1 MKLNTFSKPAL
12 KWTVSAI
19 LCAALAAGAFVNAAA
34 DTATP
39 DEASNAD
46 NRVYVESTTE
56 FEVGNGDV
64 MVSKNQDFNMSFEV
78 IKANTIVID
87 NCGVKQTISL
97 AKGTVE
103 EVLKRTGITL
113 TENQYVTPSLNT
125 VITGDMNIFVYN
137 AKTVNLTTNGV
148 EMSVKVP
155 EGTVENAL
163 NVLGYEIGE
172 DDILNVD
179 KNAQVEDS
187 MNIVYKKVTYVD
199 EVSTEKIPYDTIEKD
214 SDEILTGES
223 EVSQNGADGEKQI
236 TKRCKYIDG
245 KYDSTKVIDEKV
257 VKEPTDKIVLNGTK
271 RATTTDS
278 SGAPVSYSYM
288 VTGSGTAYTAA
299 PGALTATG
307 AEVFEGGVAVNPN
320 IIPYGSRLYIE
331 AADGSH
337 VYGYA
342 TAVDT
347 GGALM
352 DGSAIV
358 DLFYFSYDDCVSFG
372 RRDVNVYVL

>member
-1 MKLNTFSKPAL
+1 MMLKTFSKPAI
-12 KWTVSAI
+12 KWTVAAI
-19 LCAALAAGAFVNAAA
+19 LCAAISAGALVNAAA
-34 DTATP
+34 NTASA
-39 DEASNAD
+39 DEAAATNKT
-46 NRVYVESTTE
+46 YVESSTE
-56 FEVGNGDV
+56 FEIGNGDV
-64 MVSKNQDFNMSFEV
+64 IVGTNKDFNMSFDV
-78 IKANTIVID
+78 IKANTITIN
-87 NCGVKQTISL
+87 NCGEEQTISL

-103 EVLKRTGITL
+103 EALNRTGITL
-113 TENQYVTPSLNT
+113 AENQSVTPSLNT
-125 VITGDMNIFVYN
+125 VITGDMNIYVYN
-137 AKTVNLTTNGV
+137 SKNIKLTTNGT
-148 EMSVKVP
+148 EMTVKAP

-163 NVLGYEIGE
+163 NILGYEITD

-179 KNAQVEDS
+179 KNAQIEDD
-187 MNIVYKKVTYVD
+187 MKITLKKVTYVD
-199 EVSTEKIPYDTIEKD
+199 EKSTEKISYKTVEKD
-214 SDEILTGES
+214 SDDIMTGES
-223 EVSQNGADGEKQI
+223 EVSQKGVDGEKEV

-257 VKEPTDKIVLNGTK
+257 TKEPVDKIVLNGTK
-271 RATTTDS
+271 RGTTTDS

-288 VTGSGTAYTAA
+288 VSGSGTAYTAA

-307 AEVFEGGVAVNPN
+307 VPVYEGGVAVNPA
-320 IIPYGSRLYIE
+320 IIPYGSKLYIE

-342 TAVDT
+342 TAIDT

>member
-1 MKLNTFSKPAL
+1 MMLKTFSKPAI
-12 KWTVSAI
+12 KWTVAAI
-19 LCAALAAGAFVNAAA
+19 LCAAISAGALVNAAA
-34 DTATP
+34 NTASA
-39 DEASNAD
+39 DEAAATNKT
-46 NRVYVESTTE
+46 YVESSTE
-56 FEVGNGDV
+56 FEIGNGDV
-64 MVSKNQDFNMSFEV
+64 IVGTNKDFNMSFDV
-78 IKANTIVID
+78 IKANTITIN
-87 NCGVKQTISL
+87 NCGEEQTISL

-103 EVLKRTGITL
+103 EALNRTGITL
-113 TENQYVTPSLNT
+113 AENQSVTPSLNT
-125 VITGDMNIFVYN
+125 VITGDMNIYVYN
-137 AKTVNLTTNGV
+137 SKNIKLTTNGT
-148 EMSVKVP
+148 EMTVKAP

-163 NVLGYEIGE
+163 NILGYEITD

-179 KNAQVEDS
+179 KNAKIEDD
-187 MNIVYKKVTYVD
+187 MKITLKKVTYVD
-199 EVSTEKIPYDTIEKD
+199 EKSTEKISYKTVEKD
-214 SDEILTGES
+214 SDDIMTGES
-223 EVSQNGADGEKQI
+223 EVSQKGVDGEKEV

-245 KYDSTKVIDEKV
+245 KYDSTKVIEEKV
-257 VKEPTDKIVLNGTK
+257 TKEPVDKIVLNGTK
-271 RATTTDS
+271 RGTTTDS

-288 VTGSGTAYTAA
+288 VSGSGTAYTAA

-307 AEVFEGGVAVNPN
+307 VPVYEGGVAVNPA
-320 IIPYGSRLYIE
+320 IIPYGSKLYIE

>member
-1 MKLNTFSKPAL
+1 MMLKTFSKPAI
-12 KWTVSAI
+12 KWTVAAI
-19 LCAALAAGAFVNAAA
+19 LCAAISAGALVNAAA
-34 DTATP
+34 NTASA
-39 DEASNAD
+39 DEAAATNKT
-46 NRVYVESTTE
+46 YVESSTE
-56 FEVGNGDV
+56 FEIGNGDV
-64 MVSKNQDFNMSFEV
+64 IVGTNKDFNMSFDV
-78 IKANTIVID
+78 IKANTITIN
-87 NCGVKQTISL
+87 NCGEEQTISL

-103 EVLKRTGITL
+103 EVLNRTGITL
-113 TENQYVTPSLNT
+113 TENQSVTPSLNT
-125 VITGDMNIFVYN
+125 VITGDMNIYVYN
-137 AKTVNLTTNGV
+137 SKNIELTTNGT
-148 EMSVKVP
+148 EMTVKAP

-163 NVLGYEIGE
+163 NILGYEITD

-179 KNAQVEDS
+179 KNAQIEDD
-187 MNIVYKKVTYVD
+187 MKITLKKVTYVD
-199 EVSTEKIPYDTIEKD
+199 EKSTEKISYKTVEKD
-214 SDEILTGES
+214 SDDIVTGES
-223 EVSQNGADGEKQI
+223 EVSQKGVDGEKEV

-257 VKEPTDKIVLNGTK
+257 TKEPVDKIVLNGTK
-271 RATTTDS
+271 RGTITDT

-288 VTGSGTAYTAA
+288 VSGSGTAYTAA

-307 AEVFEGGVAVNPN
+307 VPVYEGGVAVNPA
-320 IIPYGSRLYIE
+320 IIPYGSKLYIE

-342 TAVDT
+342 TAIDT

-358 DLFYFSYDDCVSFG
+358 DLFYFSYDDCVNFG

>member
-1 MKLNTFSKPAL
+1 MMLKTFSKPAI
-12 KWTVSAI
+12 KWTVAAI
-19 LCAALAAGAFVNAAA
+19 LCAAISAGALVNAAA
-34 DTATP
+34 NTASA
-39 DEASNAD
+39 DEAAATNKT
-46 NRVYVESTTE
+46 YVESSTE
-56 FEVGNGDV
+56 FEIGNGDV
-64 MVSKNQDFNMSFEV
+64 IVGTNKDFNMSFDV
-78 IKANTIVID
+78 IKANTITIN
-87 NCGVKQTISL
+87 NCGEEQTISL

-103 EVLKRTGITL
+103 EALNRTGITL
-113 TENQYVTPSLNT
+113 AENQSVTPSLNT
-125 VITGDMNIFVYN
+125 VITGDMNIYVYN
-137 AKTVNLTTNGV
+137 SKNIKLTTNGT
-148 EMSVKVP
+148 EMTVKAP

-163 NVLGYEIGE
+163 NILGYEITD

-179 KNAQVEDS
+179 KNAQIEDD
-187 MNIVYKKVTYVD
+187 MKIILKKVTYVD
-199 EVSTEKIPYDTIEKD
+199 EKSTEKISYKTVEKD
-214 SDEILTGES
+214 SDDIMTGES
-223 EVSQNGADGEKQI
+223 EVSQKGVDGEKEV

-257 VKEPTDKIVLNGTK
+257 TKKPVNKIVLNGTK
-271 RATTTDS
+271 RGTTTDT

-288 VTGSGTAYTAA
+288 VSGSGTAYTAA

-307 AEVFEGGVAVNPN
+307 VPVYEGGVAVNPA
-320 IIPYGSRLYIE
+320 IIPYGSKLYIE

-342 TAVDT
+342 TAIDT

>member
-1 MKLNTFSKPAL
+1 MMLKTFSKPAI
-12 KWTVSAI
+12 KWTVAAI
-19 LCAALAAGAFVNAAA
+19 LCAAISAGALVNAAA
-34 DTATP
+34 NTASA
-39 DEASNAD
+39 DEAAATNKT
-46 NRVYVESTTE
+46 YVESSTE
-56 FEVGNGDV
+56 FEIGNGDV
-64 MVSKNQDFNMSFEV
+64 IVGTNKNFNMSFDV
-78 IKANTIVID
+78 IKANKITID
-87 NCGVKQTISL
+87 NCGEKQTISL

-103 EVLKRTGITL
+103 EVLDRTGITL
-113 TENQYVTPSLNT
+113 AENQSVTPSLNT
-125 VITGDMNIFVYN
+125 VITGDMNIYVYN
-137 AKTVNLTTNGV
+137 SKNIKLTTNGT
-148 EMSVKVP
+148 EMTVKAP

-163 NVLGYEIGE
+163 NILGYEITD

-179 KNAQVEDS
+179 KNAQIEDD
-187 MNIVYKKVTYVD
+187 MKITLKKVTYVD
-199 EVSTEKIPYDTIEKD
+199 EKSTEKISYKTVEKD
-214 SDEILTGES
+214 SDDIMTGES
-223 EVSQNGADGEKQI
+223 EVSQKGVDGEKEV

-257 VKEPTDKIVLNGTK
+257 TKKPVDKIVLNGTK
-271 RATTTDS
+271 RGTTTDT

-288 VTGSGTAYTAA
+288 VSGSGTAYTAA

-307 AEVFEGGVAVNPN
+307 VPVYEGGVAVNPA
-320 IIPYGSRLYIE
+320 IIPYGSKLYIE

-342 TAVDT
+342 TAIDT

>member
-1 MKLNTFSKPAL
+1 MMLKTFSKPAI
-12 KWTVSAI
+12 KWTVAAI
-19 LCAALAAGAFVNAAA
+19 LCAAISAGALVNAAA
-34 DTATP
+34 NTASA
-39 DEASNAD
+39 DEAAATNKT
-46 NRVYVESTTE
+46 YVESSTE
-56 FEVGNGDV
+56 FEIGNGDV
-64 MVSKNQDFNMSFEV
+64 IVGTNKDFNMSFDV
-78 IKANTIVID
+78 IKANTITIN
-87 NCGVKQTISL
+87 NCGEEQTISL

-103 EVLKRTGITL
+103 EALNRTGITL
-113 TENQYVTPSLNT
+113 AENQSVTPSLNT
-125 VITGDMNIFVYN
+125 VITGDMNIYVYN
-137 AKTVNLTTNGV
+137 SKNIKLTINGTEMTV
-148 EMSVKVP
+148 KAP
-155 EGTVENAL
+155 EGTIENAL
-163 NVLGYEIGE
+163 NILGYEITD

-179 KNAQVEDS
+179 KNAQVEDD
-187 MNIVYKKVTYVD
+187 MKITLKKVTYVD
-199 EVSTEKIPYDTIEKD
+199 EKSTKKISYKTVEKD
-214 SDEILTGES
+214 SDDIMTGES
-223 EVSQNGADGEKQI
+223 EVSQKGVDGEKEV

-257 VKEPTDKIVLNGTK
+257 TKEPVDKIVLNGTK
-271 RATTTDS
+271 RGTTTDS

-288 VTGSGTAYTAA
+288 VSGSGTAYTAA

-307 AEVFEGGVAVNPN
+307 VPVYEGGVAVNPA
-320 IIPYGSRLYIE
+320 IIPYGSKLYIE

>member
-1 MKLNTFSKPAL
+1 MMLKTFSKPVI
-12 KWTVSAI
+12 KWTVAAI
-19 LCAALAAGAFVNAAA
+19 LCAAISAGALVNAAA
-34 DTATP
+34 NTASA
-39 DEASNAD
+39 DEAAATNKT
-46 NRVYVESTTE
+46 YVESSTE
-56 FEVGNGDV
+56 FEIGNGDV
-64 MVSKNQDFNMSFEV
+64 IVGTNKDFNMSFDV
-78 IKANTIVID
+78 IKANTITIN
-87 NCGVKQTISL
+87 NCGEEQTISL

-103 EVLKRTGITL
+103 EVLNRTGITL
-113 TENQYVTPSLNT
+113 AENQCVTPSLNT
-125 VITGDMNIFVYN
+125 VITGDMNIYVYN
-137 AKTVNLTTNGV
+137 SKNINLTTNGT
-148 EMSVKVP
+148 EMTVKAP

-163 NVLGYEIGE
+163 NILGYEITD

-179 KNAQVEDS
+179 KNAQIEDD
-187 MNIVYKKVTYVD
+187 MKITLKKVTYVD
-199 EVSTEKIPYDTIEKD
+199 EKSTKKISYKTVEKD
-214 SDEILTGES
+214 SDDIMTGES
-223 EVSQNGADGEKQI
+223 EVSQKGVDGEKEV

-257 VKEPTDKIVLNGTK
+257 TKEPVDKIVLNGTK
-271 RATTTDS
+271 RGTTTDT

-288 VTGSGTAYTAA
+288 VSGSGTAYTAA

-307 AEVFEGGVAVNPN
+307 VPVYEGGVAVNPA
-320 IIPYGSRLYIE
+320 IIPYGSKLYIE

-342 TAVDT
+342 TAIDT

>member
-1 MKLNTFSKPAL
+1 MMLKTFSKPAI
-12 KWTVSAI
+12 KWTVAAI
-19 LCAALAAGAFVNAAA
+19 LCAAISAGALVNAAA
-34 DTATP
+34 NTASA
-39 DEASNAD
+39 DEAAATNKT
-46 NRVYVESTTE
+46 YVESSTE
-56 FEVGNGDV
+56 FEIGNGDV
-64 MVSKNQDFNMSFEV
+64 IVGTNKDFNMSFDV
-78 IKANTIVID
+78 IKANTITIN
-87 NCGVKQTISL
+87 NCGEEQTISL

-103 EVLKRTGITL
+103 EALNRTGITL
-113 TENQYVTPSLNT
+113 AENQSVTPSLNT
-125 VITGDMNIFVYN
+125 VITGDMNIYVYN
-137 AKTVNLTTNGV
+137 SKNIKLTTNGT
-148 EMSVKVP
+148 EMTVKAP

-163 NVLGYEIGE
+163 NILGYEITD

-179 KNAQVEDS
+179 KNAQIEDD
-187 MNIVYKKVTYVD
+187 MKITLKKVTYVD
-199 EVSTEKIPYDTIEKD
+199 EKSTKKISYKTVEKD
-214 SDEILTGES
+214 SDDIMTGES
-223 EVSQNGADGEKQI
+223 EVSQKGVDGEKEV

-257 VKEPTDKIVLNGTK
+257 TKKPVDKIVLNGTK
-271 RATTTDS
+271 RGTTTDT

-288 VTGSGTAYTAA
+288 VSGSGTAYTAA

-307 AEVFEGGVAVNPN
+307 VPVYEGGVAVNPA
-320 IIPYGSRLYIE
+320 IIPYGSKLYIE

-342 TAVDT
+342 TAIDT

>member
-1 MKLNTFSKPAL
+1 MMLKTFSKPAI
-12 KWTVSAI
+12 KWTVAAI
-19 LCAALAAGAFVNAAA
+19 LCAAISAGALVNAAA
-34 DTATP
+34 NTASA
-39 DEASNAD
+39 DEAAATNKT
-46 NRVYVESTTE
+46 YVESSTE
-56 FEVGNGDV
+56 FEIGNGDV
-64 MVSKNQDFNMSFEV
+64 IVGTNKDFNMSFDV
-78 IKANTIVID
+78 IKANTITIN
-87 NCGVKQTISL
+87 NCGEEQTISL

-103 EVLKRTGITL
+103 EALNRTGITL
-113 TENQYVTPSLNT
+113 AENQSVTPSLNT
-125 VITGDMNIFVYN
+125 VITGDMNIYVYN
-137 AKTVNLTTNGV
+137 SKNIKLTTNGT
-148 EMSVKVP
+148 EMTVKAP

-163 NVLGYEIGE
+163 NILGYGITD

-179 KNAQVEDS
+179 KNAQIEDD
-187 MNIVYKKVTYVD
+187 MKITLKKVTYVD
-199 EVSTEKIPYDTIEKD
+199 EKSTEKISYKTVEKD
-214 SDEILTGES
+214 SDDIMTGES
-223 EVSQNGADGEKQI
+223 EVSQKGVDGEKEV

-257 VKEPTDKIVLNGTK
+257 TKKPVDKIVLNGTK
-271 RATTTDS
+271 RGTTTDS

-288 VTGSGTAYTAA
+288 VSGSGTAYTAA

-307 AEVFEGGVAVNPN
+307 VPVYEGGVAVNPA
-320 IIPYGSRLYIE
+320 IIPYGSKLYIE

-342 TAVDT
+342 TAIDT

>member
-1 MKLNTFSKPAL
+1 MMLKTFSKPAI
-12 KWTVSAI
+12 KWTVAAI
-19 LCAALAAGAFVNAAA
+19 LCAAISAGALVNAAA
-34 DTATP
+34 NTASA
-39 DEASNAD
+39 DEAAATNKT
-46 NRVYVESTTE
+46 YVESSTE
-56 FEVGNGDV
+56 FEIGNGDV
-64 MVSKNQDFNMSFEV
+64 IVGTNKDFNMSFDV
-78 IKANTIVID
+78 IKANTITIN
-87 NCGVKQTISL
+87 NCGEEQTISL

-103 EVLKRTGITL
+103 EALNRTGITL
-113 TENQYVTPSLNT
+113 AENQSVTPSLNT
-125 VITGDMNIFVYN
+125 VITGDMNIYVYN
-137 AKTVNLTTNGV
+137 SKNIKLTTNGT
-148 EMSVKVP
+148 EMTVKAP

-163 NVLGYEIGE
+163 NILGYEITD

-179 KNAQVEDS
+179 KNAQIEDD
-187 MNIVYKKVTYVD
+187 MKITLKKVTYVD
-199 EVSTEKIPYDTIEKD
+199 EKSTEKISYKTVEKD
-214 SDEILTGES
+214 SEDIMTGES
-223 EVSQNGADGEKQI
+223 EVSQKGVDGEKKV

-257 VKEPTDKIVLNGTK
+257 TKEPVDKIVLNGTK
-271 RATTTDS
+271 RGTTTDS

-288 VTGSGTAYTAA
+288 VSGSGTAYTAA

-307 AEVFEGGVAVNPN
+307 VPVYEGGVAVNPA
-320 IIPYGSRLYIE
+320 IIPYGSKLYIE

-342 TAVDT
+342 TAIDT

>member
-1 MKLNTFSKPAL
+1 MMLKTFSKPVI
-12 KWTVSAI
+12 KWTVAAI
-19 LCAALAAGAFVNAAA
+19 LCAAISAGALVNAAA
-34 DTATP
+34 NTASA
-39 DEASNAD
+39 DEAAATNKT
-46 NRVYVESTTE
+46 YVESSTE
-56 FEVGNGDV
+56 FEIGNGDV
-64 MVSKNQDFNMSFEV
+64 IVGTNKDFNMSFDV
-78 IKANTIVID
+78 IKANTITIN
-87 NCGVKQTISL
+87 NCGEEQTISL

-103 EVLKRTGITL
+103 EALNRTGITL
-113 TENQYVTPSLNT
+113 AENQSVTPSLNT
-125 VITGDMNIFVYN
+125 VITGDMNIYVYN
-137 AKTVNLTTNGV
+137 SKNIKLTTNGT
-148 EMSVKVP
+148 EMTVKAP

-163 NVLGYEIGE
+163 NILGYEITD

-179 KNAQVEDS
+179 KNAQVEDD
-187 MNIVYKKVTYVD
+187 MKITLKKVTYVD
-199 EVSTEKIPYDTIEKD
+199 EKSTKKISYKTVEKD
-214 SDEILTGES
+214 SDDIMTGES
-223 EVSQNGADGEKQI
+223 EVSQKGVDGEKEV

-257 VKEPTDKIVLNGTK
+257 TKEPVDKIVLNGTK
-271 RATTTDS
+271 RGTTTDS

-288 VTGSGTAYTAA
+288 VSGSGTAYTAA

-307 AEVFEGGVAVNPN
+307 VPVYEGGVAVNPA
-320 IIPYGSRLYIE
+320 IIPYGSKLYIE

>member
-1 MKLNTFSKPAL
+1 MMLKTFSKPAI
-12 KWTVSAI
+12 KWTVAAI
-19 LCAALAAGAFVNAAA
+19 LCAAISAGALVNAAA
-34 DTATP
+34 NTASA
-39 DEASNAD
+39 DEAAATNKT
-46 NRVYVESTTE
+46 YVESSTE
-56 FEVGNGDV
+56 FEIGNGDV
-64 MVSKNQDFNMSFEV
+64 IVGTNKDFNMSFDV
-78 IKANTIVID
+78 IKANTITIN
-87 NCGVKQTISL
+87 NCGEEQTISL

-103 EVLKRTGITL
+103 EALNRTGITL
-113 TENQYVTPSLNT
+113 AENQSVTPSLNT
-125 VITGDMNIFVYN
+125 VITGDMNIYVYN
-137 AKTVNLTTNGV
+137 SKNIKLTTNGT
-148 EMSVKVP
+148 EMTVKAP

-163 NVLGYEIGE
+163 NILGYEITD

-179 KNAQVEDS
+179 KNAQIEDD
-187 MNIVYKKVTYVD
+187 MKITLKKVTYVD
-199 EVSTEKIPYDTIEKD
+199 EKSTEKISYKTVEKD
-214 SDEILTGES
+214 SDDIMTGES
-223 EVSQNGADGEKQI
+223 EVSQKGVDGEKEV

-257 VKEPTDKIVLNGTK
+257 TKEPVDKIVLNGTK
-271 RATTTDS
+271 RGTTTDS

-288 VTGSGTAYTAA
+288 VSGSGTAYTAA

-307 AEVFEGGVAVNPN
+307 VPVYEGGVAVNPA
-320 IIPYGSRLYIE
+320 IIPYGSKLYIE

>member
-1 MKLNTFSKPAL
+1 MMLKTFSKPFI
-12 KWTVSAI
+12 KWTVAAI
-19 LCAALAAGAFVNAAA
+19 LCAAISAGALVNAAA
-34 DTATP
+34 NTASA
-39 DEASNAD
+39 DEAAATNKT
-46 NRVYVESTTE
+46 YVESSTE
-56 FEVGNGDV
+56 FEIGNGDV
-64 MVSKNQDFNMSFEV
+64 IVGTNKDFNMSFDV
-78 IKANTIVID
+78 IKANTITIN
-87 NCGVKQTISL
+87 NCGEEQTISL

-103 EVLKRTGITL
+103 EVLNRTGITL
-113 TENQYVTPSLNT
+113 AENQCVTPSLNT
-125 VITGDMNIFVYN
+125 VITGDMNIYVYN
-137 AKTVNLTTNGV
+137 SKNIKLTTNGT
-148 EMSVKVP
+148 EMTVKAP

-163 NVLGYEIGE
+163 NILGYEITD

-179 KNAQVEDS
+179 KNAQIEDD
-187 MNIVYKKVTYVD
+187 MKITLKKVTYVD
-199 EVSTEKIPYDTIEKD
+199 EKSTEKISYKTVEKD
-214 SDEILTGES
+214 SDDIMTGES
-223 EVSQNGADGEKQI
+223 EISQKGVDGEKEV

-257 VKEPTDKIVLNGTK
+257 TKKPVDKIVLNGTK
-271 RATTTDS
+271 RGTTTDS

-288 VTGSGTAYTAA
+288 VSGSGTAYTAA

-307 AEVFEGGVAVNPN
+307 VPVYEGGVAVNPA
-320 IIPYGSRLYIE
+320 IIPYGSKLYIE

-342 TAVDT
+342 TAIDT

>member
-1 MKLNTFSKPAL
+1 MMLKTFSKPAI
-12 KWTVSAI
+12 KWTVAAI
-19 LCAALAAGAFVNAAA
+19 LCAAISAGALVNAAA
-34 DTATP
+34 NTASA
-39 DEASNAD
+39 DEAAATNKT
-46 NRVYVESTTE
+46 YVESSTE
-56 FEVGNGDV
+56 FEIGNGDV
-64 MVSKNQDFNMSFEV
+64 IVGTNKDFNMSFDV
-78 IKANTIVID
+78 IKANTITIN
-87 NCGVKQTISL
+87 NCGEEQTISL

-103 EVLKRTGITL
+103 EALNRTGITL
-113 TENQYVTPSLNT
+113 AENQSVTPSLNT
-125 VITGDMNIFVYN
+125 VITGDMNIYVYN
-137 AKTVNLTTNGV
+137 SKNIKLTTNGT
-148 EMSVKVP
+148 EMTVKAP
-155 EGTVENAL
+155 EDTVENAL
-163 NVLGYEIGE
+163 NILGYEITD

-179 KNAQVEDS
+179 KNAQIEDD
-187 MNIVYKKVTYVD
+187 MKITLKKVTYVD
-199 EVSTEKIPYDTIEKD
+199 EKSTKKISYKTVEKD
-214 SDEILTGES
+214 SDNIMTGES
-223 EVSQNGADGEKQI
+223 EVSQKGVDGEKEV

-257 VKEPTDKIVLNGTK
+257 TKKPVDKIVLNGTK
-271 RATTTDS
+271 RGTTTDT

-288 VTGSGTAYTAA
+288 VSGSGTAYTAA

-307 AEVFEGGVAVNPN
+307 VPVYEGGVAVNPA
-320 IIPYGSRLYIE
+320 IIPYGSKLYIE

>member
-1 MKLNTFSKPAL
+1 MMLKTFSKPAI
-12 KWTVSAI
+12 KWTVAAI
-19 LCAALAAGAFVNAAA
+19 LCAAISAGALVNAAA
-34 DTATP
+34 NTASA
-39 DEASNAD
+39 DEAATTNKT
-46 NRVYVESTTE
+46 YVESSTE
-56 FEVGNGDV
+56 FEIGNGDV
-64 MVSKNQDFNMSFEV
+64 IVGTNKDFNMSFDV
-78 IKANTIVID
+78 IKANTITIN
-87 NCGVKQTISL
+87 NCGEEQTISL

-103 EVLKRTGITL
+103 EALNRTGITL
-113 TENQYVTPSLNT
+113 AENQSVTPSLNT
-125 VITGDMNIFVYN
+125 VITGDMNIYVYN
-137 AKTVNLTTNGV
+137 SKNIKLTTNGT
-148 EMSVKVP
+148 EMTVKAP

-163 NVLGYEIGE
+163 NILGYEITD

-179 KNAQVEDS
+179 KNAQIEDD
-187 MNIVYKKVTYVD
+187 MKITLKKVTYVD
-199 EVSTEKIPYDTIEKD
+199 EKSTKKISYKTVEKD
-214 SDEILTGES
+214 SDDIMTGES
-223 EVSQNGADGEKQI
+223 EVSQKGVDGEKEV

-257 VKEPTDKIVLNGTK
+257 TKEPVDKIVLNGTK
-271 RATTTDS
+271 RGTTTDS

-288 VTGSGTAYTAA
+288 VSGSGTAYTAA

-307 AEVFEGGVAVNPN
+307 VPVYEGGVAVNPA
-320 IIPYGSRLYIE
+320 IIPYGSKLYIE

-342 TAVDT
+342 TAIDT

>member
-1 MKLNTFSKPAL
+1 MMLKTFSKPAI
-12 KWTVSAI
+12 KWTVAAI
-19 LCAALAAGAFVNAAA
+19 LCAAISAGALVNAAA
-34 DTATP
+34 NTASA
-39 DEASNAD
+39 DEAAATNKT
-46 NRVYVESTTE
+46 YVESSTE
-56 FEVGNGDV
+56 FEIGNGDV
-64 MVSKNQDFNMSFEV
+64 IVGTNKNFNMSFDV
-78 IKANTIVID
+78 IKANKITID
-87 NCGVKQTISL
+87 NCGEKQTISL

-103 EVLKRTGITL
+103 EVLDRTGITL
-113 TENQYVTPSLNT
+113 AENQSVTPSLNT
-125 VITGDMNIFVYN
+125 VITGDMNIYVYN
-137 AKTVNLTTNGV
+137 SKNIKLTTNGT
-148 EMSVKVP
+148 EMTVKAP

-163 NVLGYEIGE
+163 NILGYEITD

-179 KNAQVEDS
+179 KNAQIEDD
-187 MNIVYKKVTYVD
+187 MKITLKKVTYVD
-199 EVSTEKIPYDTIEKD
+199 EKSTKKISYKTVEKD
-214 SDEILTGES
+214 SDDIMTGES
-223 EVSQNGADGEKQI
+223 EVSQKGVDGEKEV

-257 VKEPTDKIVLNGTK
+257 TKEPVDKIVLNGTK
-271 RATTTDS
+271 RGTTTDT

-288 VTGSGTAYTAA
+288 VSGSGTAYTAA

-307 AEVFEGGVAVNPN
+307 VPVYEGGVAVNPA
-320 IIPYGSRLYIE
+320 IIPYGSKLYIE

>member
-1 MKLNTFSKPAL
+1 MMLKTFSKPAI
-12 KWTVSAI
+12 KWTVAAI
-19 LCAALAAGAFVNAAA
+19 LCAAISAGALVNAAA
-34 DTATP
+34 NTASA
-39 DEASNAD
+39 DEAAATNKT
-46 NRVYVESTTE
+46 YVESSTE
-56 FEVGNGDV
+56 FEIGNGDV
-64 MVSKNQDFNMSFEV
+64 IVGTNKDFNMSFDV
-78 IKANTIVID
+78 IKANTITIN
-87 NCGVKQTISL
+87 NCGEEQTISL

-103 EVLKRTGITL
+103 EALNRTGITL
-113 TENQYVTPSLNT
+113 AENQSVTPSLNT
-125 VITGDMNIFVYN
+125 VITGDMNIYVYN
-137 AKTVNLTTNGV
+137 SKNIKLTTNGT
-148 EMSVKVP
+148 EMTVKAP

-163 NVLGYEIGE
+163 NILGYEITD

-179 KNAQVEDS
+179 KNAQIEDD
-187 MNIVYKKVTYVD
+187 MKITLKKVTYVD
-199 EVSTEKIPYDTIEKD
+199 EKSTEKISYKTVEKD
-214 SDEILTGES
+214 SDDIMTGES
-223 EVSQNGADGEKQI
+223 EVSQKGVDGEKKV

-257 VKEPTDKIVLNGTK
+257 TKKPVDKIVLNGTK
-271 RATTTDS
+271 RGTTTDT

-288 VTGSGTAYTAA
+288 VSGSGTAYTAA

-307 AEVFEGGVAVNPN
+307 VPVYEGGVAVNPA
-320 IIPYGSRLYIE
+320 IIPYGSKLYIE

-342 TAVDT
+342 TAIDT

>member
-1 MKLNTFSKPAL
+1 MMLKTFSKPAI
-12 KWTVSAI
+12 KWTVAAI
-19 LCAALAAGAFVNAAA
+19 LCAAISAGALVNAAA
-34 DTATP
+34 NTASA
-39 DEASNAD
+39 DEAAATNKT
-46 NRVYVESTTE
+46 YVESSTE
-56 FEVGNGDV
+56 FEIGNGDV
-64 MVSKNQDFNMSFEV
+64 IVGTNKDFNMSFDV
-78 IKANTIVID
+78 IKANTITIN
-87 NCGVKQTISL
+87 NCGEEQTISL

-103 EVLKRTGITL
+103 EALNRTGITL
-113 TENQYVTPSLNT
+113 AENQSVTPSLNT
-125 VITGDMNIFVYN
+125 VITGDMNIYVYN
-137 AKTVNLTTNGV
+137 SKNIKLTTNGT
-148 EMSVKVP
+148 EMTVKAP

-163 NVLGYEIGE
+163 NILGYEITD

-179 KNAQVEDS
+179 KNAQIEDD
-187 MNIVYKKVTYVD
+187 MKITLKKVTYVD
-199 EVSTEKIPYDTIEKD
+199 EKSTEKISYKTVEKD
-214 SDEILTGES
+214 SDDIMTGES
-223 EVSQNGADGEKQI
+223 EVSQKGVDGEKEV

-257 VKEPTDKIVLNGTK
+257 TKEPVDKIVLNGTK
-271 RATTTDS
+271 RGTTTDT

-288 VTGSGTAYTAA
+288 VSGSGTAYTAA

-307 AEVFEGGVAVNPN
+307 VPVYEGGVAVNPA
-320 IIPYGSRLYIE
+320 IIPYGSKLYIE

-342 TAVDT
+342 TAIDT

>member
-1 MKLNTFSKPAL
+1 MMLKTFSKPAI
-12 KWTVSAI
+12 KWTVAAI
-19 LCAALAAGAFVNAAA
+19 LCATLSAGALVNAVAA
-34 DTATP
+34 TATA
-39 DEASNAD
+39 DEVTASKT
-46 NRVYVESTTE
+46 YVESSTE

-64 MVSKNQDFNMSFEV
+64 VVSTNKNFNMSFDV
-78 IKANTIVID
+78 IKANKITID
-87 NCGVKQTISL
+87 NCGEKQTISL

-103 EVLKRTGITL
+103 EVLDRTGITL
-113 TENQYVTPSLNT
+113 TDNKSVTPSLNT
-125 VITGDMNIFVYN
+125 VITDDTNIYVYN
-137 AKTVNLTTNGV
+137 AKNIKLTTNGT
-148 EMSVKVP
+148 EMSVKAP

-163 NVLGYEIGE
+163 NILGYEITD

-179 KNAQVEDS
+179 KNAQIEDD
-187 MNIVYKKVTYVD
+187 MEIILKKVTYVD
-199 EVSTEKIPYDTIEKD
+199 EKSTEKISYKTVEKD
-214 SDEILTGES
+214 SDDIMTGES
-223 EVSQNGADGEKQI
+223 EVSQKGVDGEKEV

-257 VKEPTDKIVLNGTK
+257 TKEPVDKIILNGTK
-271 RATTTDS
+271 RGTTTDT

-288 VTGSGTAYTAA
+288 VSGSGTAYTAA

-307 AEVFEGGVAVNPN
+307 VPVYEGGVAVNPA
-320 IIPYGSRLYIE
+320 IIPYGSKLYIE

-342 TAVDT
+342 TAIDT

>member
-1 MKLNTFSKPAL
+1 MMLKTFSKPAI
-12 KWTVSAI
+12 KWTVAAI
-19 LCAALAAGAFVNAAA
+19 LCAAISAGALVNAAA
-34 DTATP
+34 NTASA
-39 DEASNAD
+39 DEAAATNKT
-46 NRVYVESTTE
+46 YVESSTE
-56 FEVGNGDV
+56 FEIGNGDV
-64 MVSKNQDFNMSFEV
+64 IVGTNKDFNMSFDV
-78 IKANTIVID
+78 IKANTITIN
-87 NCGVKQTISL
+87 NCGEEQTISL

-103 EVLKRTGITL
+103 EALNRTGITL
-113 TENQYVTPSLNT
+113 AENQSVTPSLNT
-125 VITGDMNIFVYN
+125 VITGDMNIYVYN
-137 AKTVNLTTNGV
+137 SKNIKLTTNGT
-148 EMSVKVP
+148 EMTVKAP

-163 NVLGYEIGE
+163 NILGYEITD

-179 KNAQVEDS
+179 KNTQIEDD
-187 MNIVYKKVTYVD
+187 MKITLKKVTYVD
-199 EVSTEKIPYDTIEKD
+199 EKSTKKISYKTVEKD
-214 SDEILTGES
+214 SDDIMTGES
-223 EVSQNGADGEKQI
+223 EVSQKGVDGEKEV

-257 VKEPTDKIVLNGTK
+257 TKEPVDKIVLNGTK
-271 RATTTDS
+271 RGTTTDS

-288 VTGSGTAYTAA
+288 VSGSGTAYTAA

-307 AEVFEGGVAVNPN
+307 VPVYEGGVAVNPA
-320 IIPYGSRLYIE
+320 IIPYGSKLYIE

-347 GGALM
+347 GGALI

>member
-1 MKLNTFSKPAL
+1 MMLKTFSKPVI
-12 KWTVSAI
+12 KWTVAAI
-19 LCAALAAGAFVNAAA
+19 LCAAISAGALVNAAA
-34 DTATP
+34 NTASA
-39 DEASNAD
+39 DEAAATNKT
-46 NRVYVESTTE
+46 YVESSTE
-56 FEVGNGDV
+56 FEIGNGDV
-64 MVSKNQDFNMSFEV
+64 IVGTNKDFNMSFDV
-78 IKANTIVID
+78 IKANTITIN
-87 NCGVKQTISL
+87 NCGEEQTISL

-103 EVLKRTGITL
+103 EALNRTGITL
-113 TENQYVTPSLNT
+113 AENQSVTPSLNT
-125 VITGDMNIFVYN
+125 VITGDMNIYVYN
-137 AKTVNLTTNGV
+137 SKNIKLTTNGT
-148 EMSVKVP
+148 EMTVKAP
-155 EGTVENAL
+155 EGTVKNAL
-163 NVLGYEIGE
+163 NILGYEITD

-179 KNAQVEDS
+179 KNAQIEDD
-187 MNIVYKKVTYVD
+187 MKITLKKVTYVD
-199 EVSTEKIPYDTIEKD
+199 EKSTKKISYKTVEKD
-214 SDEILTGES
+214 SDDIMTGES
-223 EVSQNGADGEKQI
+223 EVSQKGVDGEKEV

-257 VKEPTDKIVLNGTK
+257 TKEPVDKIVLNGTK
-271 RATTTDS
+271 RGTTTDS

-288 VTGSGTAYTAA
+288 VSGSGTAYTAA

-307 AEVFEGGVAVNPN
+307 VPVYEGGVAVNPA
-320 IIPYGSRLYIE
+320 IIPYGSKLYIE

>member
-1 MKLNTFSKPAL
+1 MMLKTFSKPAI
-12 KWTVSAI
+12 KWTVAAI
-19 LCAALAAGAFVNAAA
+19 LCAVISAGALVNAAA
-34 DTATP
+34 NTASA
-39 DEASNAD
+39 DEAAATNKT
-46 NRVYVESTTE
+46 YVESSTE
-56 FEVGNGDV
+56 FEIGNGDV
-64 MVSKNQDFNMSFEV
+64 IVGTNKDFNMSFDV
-78 IKANTIVID
+78 IKANTITIN
-87 NCGVKQTISL
+87 NCGEEQTISL

-103 EVLKRTGITL
+103 EALNRTGITL
-113 TENQYVTPSLNT
+113 AENQSVTPSLNT
-125 VITGDMNIFVYN
+125 VITGDMNIYVYN
-137 AKTVNLTTNGV
+137 SKNIKLTTNGT
-148 EMSVKVP
+148 EMTVKAP

-163 NVLGYEIGE
+163 NILGYEITD

-179 KNAQVEDS
+179 KNAQIEDD
-187 MNIVYKKVTYVD
+187 MKITLKKVTYVD
-199 EVSTEKIPYDTIEKD
+199 EKSTEKISYKTVEKD
-214 SDEILTGES
+214 SDDIMTGES
-223 EVSQNGADGEKQI
+223 EVSQKGVDGEKEV

-257 VKEPTDKIVLNGTK
+257 TKKPVDKIVLNGTK
-271 RATTTDS
+271 RGTTTDS

-288 VTGSGTAYTAA
+288 VSGSGTAYTAA

-307 AEVFEGGVAVNPN
+307 VPVYEGGVAVNPA
-320 IIPYGSRLYIE
+320 IIPYVSKLYIE

-342 TAVDT
+342 TAIDT

>member
-1 MKLNTFSKPAL
+1 MMLKTFSKPAI
-12 KWTVSAI
+12 KWTVAAI
-19 LCAALAAGAFVNAAA
+19 LCAAISAGALVNAAA
-34 DTATP
+34 NTASA
-39 DEASNAD
+39 DEAAATNKT
-46 NRVYVESTTE
+46 YVESSTE
-56 FEVGNGDV
+56 FEIGNGDV
-64 MVSKNQDFNMSFEV
+64 IVGTNKDFNMSFDV
-78 IKANTIVID
+78 IKANTITIN
-87 NCGVKQTISL
+87 NCGEEQTISL

-103 EVLKRTGITL
+103 EALNRTGITL
-113 TENQYVTPSLNT
+113 AENQSVTPSLNT
-125 VITGDMNIFVYN
+125 VITGDMNIYVYN
-137 AKTVNLTTNGV
+137 SKNINLTTNGT
-148 EMSVKVP
+148 EMTVKAP

-163 NVLGYEIGE
+163 IILGYEITD

-179 KNAQVEDS
+179 KNAQIEDD
-187 MNIVYKKVTYVD
+187 MKITLKKVTYVD
-199 EVSTEKIPYDTIEKD
+199 EKSTKKISYKTVEKD
-214 SDEILTGES
+214 SDDIMTGES
-223 EVSQNGADGEKQI
+223 EVSQKGVDGEKEV

-257 VKEPTDKIVLNGTK
+257 TKEPVDKIVLNGTK
-271 RATTTDS
+271 RGTTTDS

-288 VTGSGTAYTAA
+288 VSGSGTAYTAA

-307 AEVFEGGVAVNPN
+307 VPVYEGGVAVNPA
-320 IIPYGSRLYIE
+320 IIPYGSKLYIE

>member
-1 MKLNTFSKPAL
+1 MMLKTFSKPAI
-12 KWTVSAI
+12 KWTVAAI
-19 LCAALAAGAFVNAAA
+19 LCAAISAGALVNAAA
-34 DTATP
+34 NTASA
-39 DEASNAD
+39 DEAAATNKT
-46 NRVYVESTTE
+46 YVESSTE
-56 FEVGNGDV
+56 FEIGNGDV
-64 MVSKNQDFNMSFEV
+64 IVGTNKDFNMSFDV
-78 IKANTIVID
+78 IKANTITIN
-87 NCGVKQTISL
+87 NCGEEQTISL

-103 EVLKRTGITL
+103 EALNRTGITL
-113 TENQYVTPSLNT
+113 AENQSVTPSLNT
-125 VITGDMNIFVYN
+125 VITGNMNIYVYN
-137 AKTVNLTTNGV
+137 SKNIKLTTNGT
-148 EMSVKVP
+148 EMTVKAP

-163 NVLGYEIGE
+163 NILGYEITD

-179 KNAQVEDS
+179 KNAQIEDD
-187 MNIVYKKVTYVD
+187 MKITLKKVTYVD
-199 EVSTEKIPYDTIEKD
+199 EKSTEKISYKTVEKD
-214 SDEILTGES
+214 SDDIMTGES
-223 EVSQNGADGEKQI
+223 EVSQKGVDGEKEV

-257 VKEPTDKIVLNGTK
+257 TKKPVDKIVLNGTK
-271 RATTTDS
+271 RGTTTDT

-288 VTGSGTAYTAA
+288 VSGSGTAYTAA

-307 AEVFEGGVAVNPN
+307 VPVYEGGVAVNPA
-320 IIPYGSRLYIE
+320 IIPYGSKLYIE

-342 TAVDT
+342 TAIDT

>member
-1 MKLNTFSKPAL
+1 MMLKTFSKPAI
-12 KWTVSAI
+12 KWTVAAI
-19 LCAALAAGAFVNAAA
+19 LCATLSAGALVNAVAA
-34 DTATP
+34 TATA
-39 DEASNAD
+39 DEVTASKT
-46 NRVYVESTTE
+46 YVESSTE

-64 MVSKNQDFNMSFEV
+64 VVSTNKNFNMSFDV
-78 IKANTIVID
+78 IKANKITID
-87 NCGVKQTISL
+87 NCGEKQTISL

-103 EVLKRTGITL
+103 EVLDRTGITL
-113 TENQYVTPSLNT
+113 TDNKSVTPSLNT
-125 VITGDMNIFVYN
+125 VITDDTNIYVYN
-137 AKTVNLTTNGV
+137 AKNIKLTTNGT
-148 EMSVKVP
+148 EMSVKAP
-155 EGTVENAL
+155 EGTVKNAL
-163 NVLGYEIGE
+163 NILGYEITD

-179 KNAQVEDS
+179 KNAQVEDD
-187 MNIVYKKVTYVD
+187 MKITLKKVTYVD
-199 EVSTEKIPYDTIEKD
+199 EKSTKKISYKTVEKD
-214 SDEILTGES
+214 SDDIMTGES
-223 EVSQNGADGEKQI
+223 EVSQKGVDGEKEV

-257 VKEPTDKIVLNGTK
+257 TKKPVDKIVLNGTK
-271 RATTTDS
+271 RGTTTDS

-288 VTGSGTAYTAA
+288 VSGSGTAYTAA

-307 AEVFEGGVAVNPN
+307 VPVYEGGVAVNPA
-320 IIPYGSRLYIE
+320 IIPYGSKLYIE

-342 TAVDT
+342 TAIDT

>member
-1 MKLNTFSKPAL
+1 MMLKTFSKPAI
-12 KWTVSAI
+12 KWTVAAI
-19 LCAALAAGAFVNAAA
+19 LCAAISAGALVNAAA
-34 DTATP
+34 NTASA
-39 DEASNAD
+39 DEAAATNKT
-46 NRVYVESTTE
+46 YVESSTE
-56 FEVGNGDV
+56 FEIGNGDV
-64 MVSKNQDFNMSFEV
+64 IVGTNKDFNMSFDV
-78 IKANTIVID
+78 IKANTITIN
-87 NCGVKQTISL
+87 NCGEEQTISL

-103 EVLKRTGITL
+103 EALNRTGITL
-113 TENQYVTPSLNT
+113 AENQSVTPSLNT
-125 VITGDMNIFVYN
+125 VITGDMNIYVYN
-137 AKTVNLTTNGV
+137 SKNIKLTTNGT
-148 EMSVKVP
+148 EMTVKAP

-163 NVLGYEIGE
+163 NILGYKITD

-179 KNAQVEDS
+179 KNAQIEDD
-187 MNIVYKKVTYVD
+187 MKITLKKVTYVD
-199 EVSTEKIPYDTIEKD
+199 EKSTEKISYKKVEKD
-214 SDEILTGES
+214 SDDIMTGES
-223 EVSQNGADGEKQI
+223 EVSQKGVDGEKEV

-257 VKEPTDKIVLNGTK
+257 TKKPVDKIVLNGTK
-271 RATTTDS
+271 RGTTTDS

-288 VTGSGTAYTAA
+288 VSGSGTAYTAA

-307 AEVFEGGVAVNPN
+307 VPVYEGGVAVNPA
-320 IIPYGSRLYIE
+320 IIPYGSKLYIE